1 MPSNLVHRFTLILT
15 GLTEMTDAAANAL
28 YEAGCDDGTPG
39 SSDGVAFVGFD
50 REATDLSHAI
60 RSAVADVRKAG
71 FDIVRVEIE
80 ADDLA
85 LMP

>member
-1 MPSNLVHRFTLILT
+1 
-15 GLTEMTDAAANAL
+15 MTDTAANAL
-28 YEAGCDDGTPG
+28 YDAGCDDGTPG
-39 SSDGVAFVGFD
+39 SSGGVAFVGFD
-50 REATDLSHAI
+50 REASDLSCAI

-71 FDIVRVEIE
+71 FDIIRIEIE